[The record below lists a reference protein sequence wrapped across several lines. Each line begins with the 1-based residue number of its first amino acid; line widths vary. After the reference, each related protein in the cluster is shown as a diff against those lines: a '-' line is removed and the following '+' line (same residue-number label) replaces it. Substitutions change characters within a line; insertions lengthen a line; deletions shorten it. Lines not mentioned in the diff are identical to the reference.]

1 MGKGKKIVCRC
12 EDITE
17 EEVKEAIHMGYTD
30 MESLKRF
37 LGFGTGPC
45 QGRTCIPHVLRILA
59 RETGKSLDELG
70 VTTARPPAVPT
81 PMRFFAGEVD
91 VIEDSHNESTDKH
104 NNGKNKI
111 MIK

>member
-17 EEVKEAIHMGYTD
+17 EEVIEAIHMGYTD

-37 LGFGTGPC
+37 LGFATGPC

-70 VTTARPPAVPT
+70 VTTARPPAVPI
-81 PMRFFAGEVD
+81 PMRFFAGEID
-91 VIEDSHNESTDKH
+91 VIEESREEATESHTNEKTKL
-104 NNGKNKI
+104 
-111 MIK
+111 